1 MTQRQ
6 ILTLE
11 AREANR
17 KLASLKNQRASSVAP
32 ERQRQYSREIL
43 KVENRLYKILEARAM
58 SL

>member
-17 KLASLKNQRASSVAP
+17 KIQSLKSLEASSVAP
-32 ERQRQYSREIL
+32 ERRRQYSREIL